1 MKMKRK
7 SNQEIFKCYENPSF
21 LIINIQNSEIV
32 VKITFDEVEG
42 LRFIIEFTYG
52 NKPLKKILEKISTQ
66 GKIYNS
72 DEIEFEGIELLPID
86 KEKIAHCLNEIL
98 DFNFS

>member
-1 MKMKRK
+1 
-7 SNQEIFKCYENPSF
+7 
-21 LIINIQNSEIV
+21 
-32 VKITFDEVEG
+32 VEG

-72 DEIEFEGIELLPID
+72 DEIEFEG
-86 KEKIAHCLNEIL
+86 
-98 DFNFS
+98 

>member
-42 LRFIIEFTYG
+42 L
-52 NKPLKKILEKISTQ
+52 
-66 GKIYNS
+66 
-72 DEIEFEGIELLPID
+72 
-86 KEKIAHCLNEIL
+86 
-98 DFNFS
+98 